1 MPTRLV
7 FHNIGL
13 RPLDEDRGRQMATG
27 APADAG
33 KFRVASLRN
42 VELTAP
48 YFHNGSADTLR
59 QVLDF
64 YDRGG
69 DFHVNQA
76 ANLTSRNYTVP
87 EKDAIIALLATLTDP
102 RIAAG
107 IEPFDKPTLG
117 SQNGRLA
124 TSIGQGGSTL
134 SGQLQAHAPFA
145 PRLGEA
151 WFRLTLSG
159 ATMGTPAYLM
169 WDRAP
174 ASGPAPFN
182 LELGM
187 TPAFEMFSIGTV
199 GGMWPYASGV
209 IQAPLPL
216 PNLPA
221 LSGQT
226 LFAQWLVLEPSRGW
240 PLATSNAL
248 RIPLL

>member
-1 MPTRLV
+1 M
-7 FHNIGL
+7 
-13 RPLDEDRGRQMATG
+13 GRQAVTSLVS
-27 APADAG
+27 DRG

-69 DFHVNQA
+69 DFHANQA
-76 ANLTSRNYTVP
+76 PGLTTRNYTVP

-107 IEPFDKPTLG
+107 IQPFDKPTLG
-117 SQNGRLA
+117 SQNGRFV
-124 TSIGQGGSTL
+124 TSIGQGGNTH
-134 SGQLQAHAPFA
+134 SGHLQAHAPFA

-151 WFRLTLSG
+151 WFTLTLSG
-159 ATMGTPAYLM
+159 ATPGTPAYLM

-174 ASGPAPFN
+174 RSGPAPFN
-182 LELGM
+182 IELGM
-187 TPAFEMFSIGTV
+187 TPAFEMFSVGTM
-199 GGMWPYASGV
+199 GWTFAIPTGV

-226 LFAQWLVLEPSRGW
+226 LFAQWLVLQPSREW